1 MKFKRIFF
9 AAALFVVS
17 ATAMMAQQL
26 PPIPQDEKVRVGKLD
41 NGLTYYI
48 RNNNWPEHKAN
59 FYIAQRVGSI
69 QENDDQRGLA
79 HFLEHMAFNGSEHFP
94 DSTLL
99 EYTRSLG
106 VEFGSD
112 LNAYT
117 SIDQTVYRICNV
129 PTTRATAVDSCV
141 LILKDWSNGLTLDSK
156 EIDKERGVIHQEW
169 QMGEGPG
176 QRMYQKI
183 LPKLYPGCKYG
194 ERLPIGLMEIVDNF
208 EPDVLRAYY
217 HKWYRPDNQAIIVV
231 GDVDVDRVEALI
243 KDLWKGV
250 VVPADA
256 AQVVPEQVPDNAEA
270 IYIFEKDKEQQY
282 SIVNIMMKHDPVK
295 DEEKGDMGY
304 LLDQYAKQVISMMLN
319 LRLQRM
325 TKTWRLSL
333 QSIAR
338 LSACVSSVSHRANT
352 IA

>member
-1 MKFKRIFF
+1 MKLKRIFF
-9 AAALFVVS
+9 AAALLVAS
-17 ATAMMAQQL
+17 ATAVMAQQL
-26 PPIPQDEKVRVGKLD
+26 PPIPKDDKVRMGKLD

-48 RNNNWPEHKAN
+48 RNNNWPENKAN

-129 PTTRATAVDSCV
+129 PTKNATAIDSCI

-169 QMGEGPG
+169 QLGSGPVM
-176 QRMYQKI
+176 RMYERV
-183 LPKLYPGCKYG
+183 LPKVYPGCKYG

-231 GDVDVDRVEALI
+231 GDVDVDHVEAVI
-243 KDLWKGV
+243 KNLWKDV

-256 AQVVPEQVPDNAEA
+256 AKVVPEMVPDNE
-270 IYIFEKDKEQQY
+270 
-282 SIVNIMMKHDPVK
+282 SRSTSSTRTRSSSSP
-295 DEEKGDMGY
+295 
-304 LLDQYAKQVISMMLN
+304 S
-319 LRLQRM
+319 
-325 TKTWRLSL
+325 
-333 QSIAR
+333 
-338 LSACVSSVSHRANT
+338 SA
-352 IA
+352 